1 MKDALKERIIEE
13 GRLTDELVRTQGYKL
28 ISEKISNKKELML
41 KEALNSKTIDELRYN
56 RGFLDGL
63 DFFGLTIKQ
72 LTDRRDV
79 QKKRINN

>member
-1 MKDALKERIIEE
+1 MKDTLKEKIFEE
-13 GRLTDELVRTQGYKL
+13 GRLADELVRTQGYEL
-28 ISEKISNKKELML
+28 ISEKINNKKELML

-63 DFFGLTIKQ
+63 DFFGITIQQ
-72 LTDRRDV
+72 LTARRDA